1 MHFLRHF
8 VSRIGGR
15 PMCGWFFVPD
25 HVLAAV
31 VALCRTTDPKSPTCW
46 VHGPT
51 ATAVVD
57 RGHEYDHHPSAYG
70 PI

>member
-1 MHFLRHF
+1 
-8 VSRIGGR
+8 
-15 PMCGWFFVPD
+15 MCGWFFVADP
-25 HVLAAV
+25 VLAVV
-31 VALCRTTDPKSPTCW
+31 VALCRMTDPKSPTCW